1 MLVTINS
8 ILEGTLAK
16 AEQVNTRFAAVLAAL
31 NGNIEA
37 DNIKNG
43 AITNP
48 LLANGAVATA
58 NIQDGAVTRE
68 KISSSTTTITSA
80 STITPNAQLYIVTAL
95 AENATIAPVA
105 GTPYTGQPL
114 MLRITASGGARTL
127 TWNAVYRGIGV
138 TLPTSIPAGKTYY
151 FAGRYNLEAAKWD
164 LIGIGREA

>member
-1 MLVTINS
+1 MLVTINT

-16 AEQVNTRFAAVLAAL
+16 AEQVNTRFASVLAAL

-48 LLANGAVATA
+48 LLAPGSVSTA
-58 NIQDGAVTRE
+58 NLQDGSVTRE

-80 STITPNAQLYIVTAL
+80 GTITPNAQLYIVTAL
-95 AENATIAPVA
+95 AENATVAPVA

-114 MLRITASGGARTL
+114 MLRITATGGTRTVS
-127 TWNAVYRGIGV
+127 WNSVYRGIGV
-138 TLPTSIPAGKTYY
+138 TLPTSIASGQTIYV
-151 FAGRYNLEAAKWD
+151 AGRYNLEAAKWD
-164 LIGIGREA
+164 LIGIGRS